1 MGVMLVTDDS
11 DARIIV
17 RRIVFPLLVGLAL
30 GFGMDQLP
38 EPANLIAV
46 FAFAAGGLVYSVWAY
61 VDIRKRMRRLLEMQR
76 EAEEYIASYERH
88 PRVP

>member
-1 MGVMLVTDDS
+1 MMGTDDS

-17 RRIVFPLLVGLAL
+17 RRIVFPLLVGLGI

-46 FAFAAGGLVYSVWAY
+46 FAFAGFALGYALWAY
-61 VDIRKRMRRLLEMQR
+61 VDVRKRMRRLLEMQR
-76 EAEEYIASYERH
+76 EAEAYIASYERH